1 LKATLKLRLHT
12 CREAEGSLLE
22 TLRQSTACFNAVTA
36 HGWAV
41 GERNGTRLHH
51 ATYKSLRETYPALP
65 SQLHCAARVK
75 ATEAL
80 KSVDE
85 RLKKT
90 STMRKQGRKAGRP
103 TSELCPVR
111 YDARSYWVKL
121 SEGMASLATVA
132 GRVCVRFHLCAYYRR
147 YLDWTPCSA
156 DLCFDAKS
164 RRFYLHVVVEANA
177 PEASRAGV
185 LGVDLGIT
193 EIATDSEGNQYS
205 GEAVKSVRRR
215 VRRIRRLL
223 QAKGSKSAKKH
234 LKRIR
239 QKQSRFS
246 RDTNHVISKRLVAT
260 AAHSRK
266 ALALE
271 DLKGIRDRAETVFG
285 RGNKSACR
293 QMRWLM
299 GNWAFDQLRQFLSY
313 KAEAAGIP
321 LVSVDPRNTS
331 RTCSRCGHCE
341 KANRKSQAKFLCL
354 QCGFETNADSNAAVN
369 IGVRAE
375 SSAMLNSSS
384 SGLLSQTCACPVQS
398 LSV

>member
-12 CREAEGSLLE
+12 SRETESILLE
-22 TLRQSTACFNAVTA
+22 TLRQSTACFNAVTVQ
-36 HGWAV
+36 GWDTA
-41 GERNGTRLHH
+41 ERNGTRLHH
-51 ATYKSLRETYPALP
+51 ATYKSLRGNYPDLP

-80 KSVDE
+80 KSVDA
-85 RLKKT
+85 LL
-90 STMRKQGRKAGRP
+90 KQGRKAGRP

-121 SEGMASLATVA
+121 GEGKASLASVA
-132 GRVCVRFHLCAYYRR
+132 GRVRVHFNLCGYYRR
-147 YLDWTPCSA
+147 YLGWKPCSA
-156 DLCFDAKS
+156 DLCFDAKN
-164 RRFYLHVVVEANA
+164 RRFYLHVVVETVA
-177 PEASRAGV
+177 PEASCEGV
-185 LGVDLGIT
+185 LGVDLGIV
-193 EIATDSEGNQYS
+193 ELATDSEGNQYS

-223 QAKGSKSAKKH
+223 QAKGTKSAKKH

-260 AAHSRK
+260 AANSRK
-266 ALALE
+266 ALAIE
-271 DLKGIRDRAETVFG
+271 DLSGIRDRANCFSRE
-285 RGNKSACR
+285 
-293 QMRWLM
+293 MRWLM
-299 GNWAFDQLRQFLSY
+299 GNWAFDQLKQFLVY

-331 RTCSRCGHCE
+331 RTCSKCGHCD

-354 QCGFETNADSNAAVN
+354 SCGFETNADSNAAVN
-369 IGVRAE
+369 IGVRA
-375 SSAMLNSSS
+375 SSS
-384 SGLLSQTCACPVQS
+384 ESLLSQLRLRPSA
-398 LSV
+398 

>member
-1 LKATLKLRLHT
+1 MKLRLHT
-12 CREAEGSLLE
+12 CSQSLGSGTSTCRETESILLE

-36 HGWAV
+36 QGWDTA
-41 GERNGTRLHH
+41 ERNGTRLHH
-51 ATYKSLRETYPALP
+51 ATYKTLRGNYPDLP

-85 RLKKT
+85 RLK
-90 STMRKQGRKAGRP
+90 QGRKAGRP
-103 TSELCPVR
+103 TSQLCPVR

-121 SEGMASLATVA
+121 EEGMASLASVA
-132 GRVCVRFHLCAYYRR
+132 GRVCVRFNLCGYYRR
-147 YLDWTPCSA
+147 YLGWKPCSA
-156 DLCFDAKS
+156 DLCFDAKD
-164 RRFYLHVVVEANA
+164 RRFYLHVVVETDA
-177 PEASRAGV
+177 PKASCEAV

-223 QAKGSKSAKKH
+223 QAKGTKSAKKH

-260 AAHSRK
+260 AANSRK

-285 RGNKSACR
+285 RE
-293 QMRWLM
+293 MRWLM
-299 GNWAFDQLRQFLSY
+299 GNWAFDQLRQFTAY

-331 RTCSRCGHCE
+331 RTCSKCGHCE
-341 KANRKSQAKFLCL
+341 KANRKSQAKFYCL
-354 QCGFETNADSNAAVN
+354 SCGFETNADANAAVN
-369 IGVRAE
+369 IGVRA
-375 SSAMLNSSS
+375 SSS
-384 SGLLSQTCACPVQS
+384 ESLLSQLRLRPSA
-398 LSV
+398 

>member
-1 LKATLKLRLHT
+1 MKATLKLRLHT
-12 CREAEGSLLE
+12 CREAEGILLE

-36 HGWAV
+36 HGWNTA
-41 GERNGTRLHH
+41 ERNGTRLHH
-51 ATYKSLRETYPALP
+51 ATYKCLREAYPALP

-85 RLKKT
+85 RLK
-90 STMRKQGRKAGRP
+90 QGRKAGRP
-103 TSELCPVR
+103 TSELCPIR

-121 SEGMASLATVA
+121 SEGVASLASVA
-132 GRVCVRFHLCAYYRR
+132 GRACVRFNVCAYYRR
-147 YLDWTPCSA
+147 YLQWTPCSA
-156 DLCFDAKS
+156 DLCYDAKT
-164 RRFYLHVVVEANA
+164 RRFYLHVVVETDA
-177 PEASRAGV
+177 PEASCEGV
-185 LGVDLGIT
+185 LGVDLGIV
-193 EIATDSEGNQYS
+193 ELATDSEGNQYS

-223 QAKGSKSAKKH
+223 QARGSKSAKRH

-260 AAHSRK
+260 AANSRK
-266 ALALE
+266 ALAIE
-271 DLKGIRDRAETVFG
+271 DLSGIRDRANCFSREV
-285 RGNKSACR
+285 
-293 QMRWLM
+293 RWLL
-299 GNWAFDQLRQFLSY
+299 GNWAFDQLRQFTSY

-331 RTCSRCGHCE
+331 RTCSQCGHCK
-341 KANRKSQAKFLCL
+341 KANRKSQAKFQCL
-354 QCGFETNADSNAAVN
+354 SCGFETNAERNAAVN

-375 SSAMLNSSS
+375 SS
-384 SGLLSQTCACPVQS
+384 SGLLSQLRLRPTA
-398 LSV
+398 

>member
-1 LKATLKLRLHT
+1 MKLRLHI
-12 CREAEGSLLE
+12 CRDTEGILLE
-22 TLRQSTACFNAVTA
+22 TLRQSTACFNTVTA
-36 HGWAV
+36 HGWDAA
-41 GERNGTRLHH
+41 ERNGTRLHH
-51 ATYKSLRETYPALP
+51 ATYKGLREAYPALP

-85 RLKKT
+85 RLK
-90 STMRKQGRKAGRP
+90 QGRRAGRP

-132 GRVCVRFHLCAYYRR
+132 GRVCVRFNVCGYYRR

-156 DLCFDAKS
+156 DLCFDAKT
-164 RRFYLHVVVEANA
+164 RRFYLHVVVETDA
-177 PEASRAGV
+177 PEASCEGV

-223 QAKGSKSAKKH
+223 QAKGTKSAKKH
-234 LKRIR
+234 LTRIR

-260 AAHSRK
+260 AANSRK

-271 DLKGIRDRAETVFG
+271 DLKGIRDRANCFSRE
-285 RGNKSACR
+285 
-293 QMRWLM
+293 MRWLM
-299 GNWAFDQLRQFLSY
+299 GNWAFDQLKQFLVY
-313 KAEAAGIP
+313 KAEAAGVP
-321 LVSVDPRNTS
+321 LFLVDPRNTS
-331 RTCSRCGHCE
+331 RTCSKCGHCE

-354 QCGFETNADSNAAVN
+354 SCGFETNADSIKPVFLGYNIDGENHHAQSYAYLPNVRFGVPTLAV
-369 IGVRAE
+369 
-375 SSAMLNSSS
+375 
-384 SGLLSQTCACPVQS
+384 
-398 LSV
+398 

>member
-1 LKATLKLRLHT
+1 MKATLKLRLHP
-12 CREAEGSLLE
+12 CREAEGILLE
-22 TLRQSTACFNAVTA
+22 TLRQSTACFNAVTE
-36 HGWAV
+36 HGWSTT
-41 GERNGTRLHH
+41 ERNGTRLHH
-51 ATYKSLRETYPALP
+51 ATYAGMRAAYPSLP

-85 RLKKT
+85 RLK
-90 STMRKQGRKAGRP
+90 QGRKAGCP
-103 TSELCPVR
+103 TSQLCPVR

-132 GRVCVRFHLCAYYRR
+132 GRVCVRFNLCGYYRR
-147 YLDWTPCSA
+147 YLDWKSCSA

-164 RRFYLHVVVEANA
+164 RRFYLHVVVDTDA
-177 PEASRAGV
+177 PEAACEAV

-205 GEAVKSVRRR
+205 GDAIKSVRRR
-215 VRRIRRLL
+215 LRRIRRLL
-223 QAKGSKSAKKH
+223 QAKGTKSAKKH

-239 QKQSRFS
+239 RKQSRFS

-260 AAHSRK
+260 AANSRK
-266 ALALE
+266 ALGVE
-271 DLKGIRDRAETVFG
+271 DLKGIRDRSETVFS
-285 RGNKSACR
+285 RE
-293 QMRWLM
+293 MRWLM

-331 RTCSRCGHCE
+331 RTCSQCGHCE
-341 KANRKSQAKFLCL
+341 KANRKSQAKFHCL
-354 QCGFETNADSNAAVN
+354 SCGFETNADSNAAVN
-369 IGVRAE
+369 IGVRA
-375 SSAMLNSSS
+375 SSS
-384 SGLLSQTCACPVQS
+384 ESLLSQLRLRPSA
-398 LSV
+398 

>member
-1 LKATLKLRLHT
+1 MKATLKLRLHT
-12 CREAEGSLLE
+12 CRETESILLE
-22 TLRQSTACFNAVTA
+22 TLRQSTACFNAVTVQ
-36 HGWAV
+36 GWETA
-41 GERNGTRLHH
+41 ERNGTRLHH
-51 ATYKSLRETYPALP
+51 ATYKTLREAYPALP

-80 KSVDE
+80 KSVDAL
-85 RLKKT
+85 RN
-90 STMRKQGRKAGRP
+90 QGRKARKP

-121 SEGMASLATVA
+121 SEGRASLASVA
-132 GRVCVRFHLCAYYRR
+132 GRVCVQFNLCGYYRR
-147 YLDWTPCSA
+147 YLGWKPCSS
-156 DLCFDAKS
+156 DLCFDAKD
-164 RRFYLHVVVEANA
+164 RRFYLHVVVETDA
-177 PEASRAGV
+177 PEASCEGV

-223 QAKGSKSAKKH
+223 QAKGTKSAKKH

-260 AAHSRK
+260 ATNSRK

-271 DLKGIRDRAETVFG
+271 DLSGIRDRANSFTRE
-285 RGNKSACR
+285 
-293 QMRWLM
+293 MRWLM
-299 GNWAFDQLRQFLSY
+299 GNWAFDQLRQFTAY
-313 KAEAAGIP
+313 KAEAAGFLLIT
-321 LVSVDPRNTS
+321 VDPRNTS
-331 RTCSRCGHCE
+331 RSCSQCGHCA
-341 KANRKSQAKFLCL
+341 KANRKSQAKFFCL
-354 QCGFETNADSNAAVN
+354 SCGFDTNADQNAAVN

-375 SSAMLNSSS
+375 SS
-384 SGLLSQTCACPVQS
+384 SGLLFQTRDCQVQP
-398 LSV
+398 LLV

>member
-1 LKATLKLRLHT
+1 
-12 CREAEGSLLE
+12 
-22 TLRQSTACFNAVTA
+22 
-36 HGWAV
+36 
-41 GERNGTRLHH
+41 
-51 ATYKSLRETYPALP
+51 LP
-65 SQLHCAARVK
+65 
-75 ATEAL
+75 
-80 KSVDE
+80 
-85 RLKKT
+85 
-90 STMRKQGRKAGRP
+90 
-103 TSELCPVR
+103 
-111 YDARSYWVKL
+111 
-121 SEGMASLATVA
+121 
-132 GRVCVRFHLCAYYRR
+132 
-147 YLDWTPCSA
+147 
-156 DLCFDAKS
+156 
-164 RRFYLHVVVEANA
+164 
-177 PEASRAGV
+177 
-185 LGVDLGIT
+185 IT
-193 EIATDSEGNQYS
+193 EGFYT
-205 GEAVKSVRRR
+205 
-215 VRRIRRLL
+215 
-223 QAKGSKSAKKH
+223 GSKSAKKH

>member
-1 LKATLKLRLHT
+1 MKLRLHT
-12 CREAEGSLLE
+12 NRETESILLE
-22 TLRQSTACFNAVTA
+22 TLRQSTACFNAVTVQ
-36 HGWAV
+36 GWETA
-41 GERNGTRLHH
+41 ERNGTRLHH
-51 ATYKSLRETYPALP
+51 ATYKTLRGNYPDLP

-80 KSVDE
+80 KSVDA
-85 RLKKT
+85 LL
-90 STMRKQGRKAGRP
+90 KQGRKAGKP

-121 SEGMASLATVA
+121 GEGRASLASVA
-132 GRVCVRFHLCAYYRR
+132 GRVCVHFNLCGYYRR
-147 YLDWTPCSA
+147 YLGWKPCSA
-156 DLCFDAKS
+156 DLCFDAKD
-164 RRFYLHVVVEANA
+164 RLFYLHVVVETDA
-177 PEASRAGV
+177 PEASCEAV

-193 EIATDSEGNQYS
+193 GIATDSEGNQYS

-223 QAKGSKSAKKH
+223 QARGTKSAKKH

-260 AAHSRK
+260 ATNSRK

-271 DLKGIRDRAETVFG
+271 DLTNIRDRANSFSRE
-285 RGNKSACR
+285 
-293 QMRWLM
+293 MRWLM
-299 GNWAFDQLRQFLSY
+299 GNWAFDQLKQFLVY

-331 RTCSRCGHCE
+331 RTCHKCGHCE
-341 KANRKSQAKFLCL
+341 KANRKSQAKFHCL
-354 QCGFETNADSNAAVN
+354 SCGFDTNADQNAAVN
-369 IGVRAE
+369 IGVRA
-375 SSAMLNSSS
+375 SSS
-384 SGLLSQTCACPVQS
+384 ESLLSQLRLRPSA
-398 LSV
+398 